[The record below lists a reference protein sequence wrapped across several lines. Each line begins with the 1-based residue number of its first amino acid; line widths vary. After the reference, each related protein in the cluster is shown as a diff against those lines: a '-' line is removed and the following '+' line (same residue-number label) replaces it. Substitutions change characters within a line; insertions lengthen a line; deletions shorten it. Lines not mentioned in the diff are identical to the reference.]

1 MRSMDAI
8 YRHFVKGFD
17 GALAARDS
25 AEPRIGAELK
35 FPLVNS
41 DGSAA
46 SFQTA
51 CGLWRYLHG
60 AGWELAEDSMTGKV
74 VGARRAGEK
83 NETVASCETGYC
95 KPEFSLAHV
104 PDLFALD
111 SSIRQLRETLRP
123 FCRKHDVRFL
133 GLGIHPVTPP
143 SQRLLMKKTRTAVW
157 DKVFGGNRCIAPEDG
172 DDVCLFTINTA
183 SHVHVGMGPGEAVAA
198 VNVLNG
204 FAGAQ
209 IALTANSVIW
219 KGRIDPEF
227 KCVAEKLWDWWM
239 PDSHRVGVP
248 ARPFEDLRDYV
259 GTVAGLRPVYV
270 KRAGKP
276 ILLRRYDT
284 FASYYAQARAVG
296 EDSQGREVSFV
307 PEPKDIDLH
316 NSCYWF
322 TARLSRYYTV
332 ENRANDQQPAEELAC
347 VAALTLGLV
356 SALDECCEALGR
368 FDWRNLRHT
377 REIACRYGLA
387 GQVNGLGLTELADQ
401 MLSLA
406 DLGLR
411 KRGLGEEV
419 LLEPLQRR
427 LRDGRCP
434 ADQAANLFRAGGVE
448 LLVSER
454 TI

>member
-1 MRSMDAI
+1 MSRMNAI
-8 YRHFVKGFD
+8 HRHFVKGFEE
-17 GALAARDS
+17 ALASRDS

-35 FPLVNS
+35 FPLVNL

-46 SFQTA
+46 SFETV

-60 AGWELAEDSMTGKV
+60 AGWEPVEDSMSGKV
-74 VGARRAGEK
+74 VGARKAGEK

-111 SSIRQLRETLRP
+111 SSIRQLREELRP

-143 SQRLLMKKTRTAVW
+143 SQRLLMRKTRTAVW

-183 SHVHVGMGPGEAVAA
+183 SHVHIGTNPGEAVAA

-209 IALTANSVIW
+209 IALTANSAIW
-219 KGRIDPEF
+219 KGRLDPEF

-248 ARPFEDLRDYV
+248 AKPFEGLRDYV
-259 GTVAGLRPVYV
+259 EAVAGLRPVYV

-296 EDSQGREVSFV
+296 EDSEGREVSFV
-307 PEPKDIDLH
+307 PEPADIDLH

-332 ENRANDQQPAEELAC
+332 ENRANDQQPPEDLLC
-347 VAALTLGLV
+347 IAALTAGLIAELKKAMDAV
-356 SALDECCEALGR
+356 SAY
-368 FDWRNLRHT
+368 DWDDLRAA
-377 REIACRYGLA
+377 RETACRFGLA
-387 GQVNGLGLTELADQ
+387 PSNGSVDLARLAGE
-401 MLSLA
+401 MLEVA
-406 DLGLR
+406 EGGLR
-411 KRGLGEEV
+411 KRGLGEEEF
-419 LLEPLQRR
+419 LAPLVRR
-427 LRDGRCP
+427 LAERRCP
-434 ADQAANLFRAGGVE
+434 ADDAADLFGSEGITALVEARA
-448 LLVSER
+448 
-454 TI
+454 I

>member
-1 MRSMDAI
+1 MDAI
-8 YRHFVKGFD
+8 HRHFVKGFD
-17 GALAARDS
+17 MALAARGS

-35 FPLVNS
+35 FPLVNP

-46 SFQTA
+46 SSETV
-51 CGLWRYLHG
+51 CRLWAYLRG
-60 AGWELAEDSMTGKV
+60 AGWEPVEDSMTGKV
-74 VGARRAGEK
+74 VGASKAGEK
-83 NETVASCETGYC
+83 NETIASCETGYC

-111 SSIRQLRETLRP
+111 SSIRRLREELRP
-123 FCRKHDVRFL
+123 FCRKHGVRFL

-172 DDVCLFTINTA
+172 DDVCLFTVNTA
-183 SHVHVGMGPGEAVAA
+183 SHVHVGTNPDEAVAA

-209 IALTANSVIW
+209 IALTANSAIW
-219 KGRIDPEF
+219 KGRLDPEF

-239 PDSHRVGVP
+239 PDGDRVGVP
-248 ARPFEDLRDYV
+248 AKPFEGLRHYV
-259 GTVAGLRPVYV
+259 ETIARLRPVYV

-276 ILLRRYDT
+276 ILLRRYET

-332 ENRANDQQPAEELAC
+332 ENRANDQQPPQELAC

-356 SALDECCEALGR
+356 SALNECREALGR
-368 FDWRNLRHT
+368 FDWQDLRRT
-377 REIACRYGLA
+377 REAACRRGLA
-387 GQVNGLGLTELADQ
+387 GQVNGLRLTELAGL
-401 MLSLA
+401 MLCLA

-427 LRDGRCP
+427 LRDERCP
-434 ADQAANLFRAGGVE
+434 ADEAADLFRAGGVE